1 MNVSMR
7 ANVECQEGHC
17 GRITSIVVERLT
29 KKITHIIVREPGP
42 GGSDRLVSG
51 EEVSS
56 ANRSA
61 IILRTTRSRIAQ
73 MPPVQTNIPTL
84 GLVYTGGEFAA
95 RETSWDFTPAYSTR
109 GRSTV
114 NLGYFDAASRN
125 NIKSDEVAA
134 AAFVRVEA
142 INGTVGWLLEL
153 IVNPTS
159 LVVTDL
165 VMCEGNVRGQR
176 EIIIPVDA
184 IDYIRNGVIH
194 VGLFKHQ
201 IKDLASRSE

>member
-29 KKITHIIVREPGP
+29 RKITHIVVREPGP

-61 IILRTTRSRIAQ
+61 VVLRTSRARIAQ
-73 MPPVQTNIPTL
+73 MPPAQAKIPTL
-84 GLVYTGGEFAA
+84 SLVYTGSEFAA
-95 RETSWDFTPAYSTR
+95 RETSWEFRPSCSTR
-109 GRSTV
+109 GRRKIKLSV
-114 NLGYFDAASRN
+114 FDAASRKN
-125 NIKSDEVAA
+125 TKSDEVAA
-134 AAFVRVEA
+134 ATFVRVEA

-153 IVNPTS
+153 IVNPTTM
-159 LVVTDL
+159 VVTDF
-165 VMCEGNVRGQR
+165 VMCEGNVWDQR

-201 IKDLASRSE
+201 IKDLASMSE